1 MANSF
6 YLKAIIGSRTGN
18 IEMMTENLKSAFDKD
33 SSLKVKAK
41 KDREFIKYFEN
52 ADFLAI
58 F

>member
-1 MANSF
+1 
-6 YLKAIIGSRTGN
+6 
-18 IEMMTENLKSAFDKD
+18 MMTENLKSAFDKD
-33 SSLKVKAK
+33 PSLKDKAK